1 MLLNL
6 IGTLAPTTEADSLS
20 YHFALPKQFIREH
33 GIIYIPDWYANTPL
47 TQHML
52 YTLGMGLRQDTLPAL
67 INYLEGL
74 ALVVSV
80 LLFCRKYLSLQ
91 IGLLAALLLYTMP
104 QLTYMTGSG
113 IVESG
118 LTLFTFLAFWAFYE
132 WLRNREIRWLV
143 IIGMFVGFAIGTKY
157 YGLISFVAFGS
168 VLGLHL
174 ILSHGIAIRELVKT
188 LVIFCAISAIIGSP
202 WYIRNAVNTGNPV
215 YPALYGVFG
224 GRDWSPELDEALN
237 FNITEDKRQGGND
250 LPSFLLSPWNMTV
263 KGDLFGEARTGFG
276 PVFLAFIPVLLWLL
290 YRRDPSNRILL
301 GYILI
306 FSLIF
311 FTIWFWMGFHRH
323 RHLLPIMPGIS
334 IATSMAIFYLTARAP
349 PMKWIAASAVGIA
362 LLFNLGGNLVFN
374 AQFVPVVFGA
384 ESKEA
389 FLKSKVAGYEDVLWI
404 NEHLGGSAK
413 ILHWSRTSNY
423 YLDVDYQV
431 GWIIGQGRLDWS
443 RIRSVEGLTRSLEA
457 EGITYLWVD
466 EKRLGQAA
474 ENSPDP
480 SDPIASMDH
489 RSAKLV
495 LQVVSNSAE
504 EVYRSDRTVSQF
516 RTFNRGKHEVSS
528 RIYRLDYTGLV
539 TFDSDST

>member
-1 MLLNL
+1 
-6 IGTLAPTTEADSLS
+6 
-20 YHFALPKQFIREH
+20 
-33 GIIYIPDWYANTPL
+33 
-47 TQHML
+47 
-52 YTLGMGLRQDTLPAL
+52 
-67 INYLEGL
+67 
-74 ALVVSV
+74 
-80 LLFCRKYLSLQ
+80 
-91 IGLLAALLLYTMP
+91 
-104 QLTYMTGSG
+104 
-113 IVESG
+113 
-118 LTLFTFLAFWAFYE
+118 
-132 WLRNREIRWLV
+132 
-143 IIGMFVGFAIGTKY
+143 
-157 YGLISFVAFGS
+157 
-168 VLGLHL
+168 
-174 ILSHGIAIRELVKT
+174 
-188 LVIFCAISAIIGSP
+188 
-202 WYIRNAVNTGNPV
+202 
-215 YPALYGVFG
+215 
-224 GRDWSPELDEALN
+224 
-237 FNITEDKRQGGND
+237 
-250 LPSFLLSPWNMTV
+250 
-263 KGDLFGEARTGFG
+263 
-276 PVFLAFIPVLLWLL
+276 
-290 YRRDPSNRILL
+290 
-301 GYILI
+301 
-306 FSLIF
+306 
-311 FTIWFWMGFHRH
+311 
-323 RHLLPIMPGIS
+323 
-334 IATSMAIFYLTARAP
+334 
-349 PMKWIAASAVGIA
+349 MKWIAASAVGIA

-516 RTFNRGKHEVSS
+516 RTFNRRKHEVSS

>member
-1 MLLNL
+1 MVVLDLVLALGLALIAISLGRRLFAIFHFKFASFAEEAVFSFALGLGVLAYVIFLLGTLGWLYQWVFYGLVALLVVLLHRELLSIARSMNPRGLRPRLEGYSLVTLALAGVLLFTLLLNL

-188 LVIFCAISAIIGSP
+188 LVIFCAIAAIIGSP
-202 WYIRNAVNTGNPV
+202 CCISEMLSILGTPSIQLFMGSLGAVTGVQN
-215 YPALYGVFG
+215 
-224 GRDWSPELDEALN
+224 W
-237 FNITEDKRQGGND
+237 T
-250 LPSFLLSPWNMTV
+250 
-263 KGDLFGEARTGFG
+263 
-276 PVFLAFIPVLLWLL
+276 
-290 YRRDPSNRILL
+290 
-301 GYILI
+301 
-306 FSLIF
+306 
-311 FTIWFWMGFHRH
+311 
-323 RHLLPIMPGIS
+323 RHLIS
-334 IATSMAIFYLTARAP
+334 TSP
-349 PMKWIAASAVGIA
+349 
-362 LLFNLGGNLVFN
+362 
-374 AQFVPVVFGA
+374 
-384 ESKEA
+384 
-389 FLKSKVAGYEDVLWI
+389 
-404 NEHLGGSAK
+404 
-413 ILHWSRTSNY
+413 
-423 YLDVDYQV
+423 
-431 GWIIGQGRLDWS
+431 
-443 RIRSVEGLTRSLEA
+443 RI
-457 EGITYLWVD
+457 
-466 EKRLGQAA
+466 
-474 ENSPDP
+474 
-480 SDPIASMDH
+480 
-489 RSAKLV
+489 
-495 LQVVSNSAE
+495 
-504 EVYRSDRTVSQF
+504 SDRVGTISQASCYLPG
-516 RTFNRGKHEVSS
+516 T
-528 RIYRLDYTGLV
+528 
-539 TFDSDST
+539 